1 MNLQGREM
9 DKLQNTHY
17 DAFISYRHSPL
28 DSFVAESLHKKLESF
43 RLPKS
48 VLKKVKNGK
57 TRIERVFRDVDELP
71 LSDDLSDPI
80 SNALANS
87 DFLIT
92 ICTPRYPLSRWC
104 LKEIEVFLQ
113 THPRDHILV
122 VLADAE
128 PADSFPEILTYEM
141 VELKDE
147 NGIPHLV
154 RKEIEPL
161 AADTRGGNRKEI
173 LKAMDIAVIKLAAAM
188 FGLNYD
194 DLRQRHR
201 ERAMRRMI
209 SIFSVILAAVL
220 IFAAVVTGMLM
231 KISRQN
237 SIITSQIDVISSQY
251 AELQDKYAY
260 EVAQSSMKLLNA
272 GRKADAARALRGV
285 LPDDGS
291 EGYNAAALRSLY
303 KTMDLF
309 NVDGSYAPTYA
320 YETDSEVYSF
330 AVTDSKRYILINDLL
345 SLKLYDATTGKL
357 IREFV
362 EEGSAQDGYLEGVF
376 CGNEG
381 IVYLSDTSVMYYS
394 IADDEETEIRGYNE
408 GCTLFSF
415 PGSDTVIVYTDGE
428 FIGVRD
434 GKSVYKFSVTGM
446 FPRASGDFFVTEMV
460 SDRDQFACSITD
472 LEESYMFIGELSTGN
487 VFGLFSMGS
496 DLNVQL
502 AIYNNM
508 LFYTSQDDSGREQ
521 GYAGRRLLAMRMNDT
536 KYAWTADAG
545 DTYIED
551 MWATEEYLYI
561 YESFGIRVLDIRTG
575 RDVAFHQSET
585 DMIKGFVK
593 DDALICLGLDGKVY
607 RCDGGDLYEITD
619 QLFKE
624 MPDQRIADILMFDN
638 RFFCLFERAS
648 YVTRYASEEIP
659 EFDEYEDDID
669 VIYLWGED
677 ATEELMEDE
686 DFDSLLLDYGWYSE
700 DEEYIVAYFSNHV
713 LKILDAD
720 TYESIKEY
728 SDFDDYIFSM
738 RKSDV
743 TGTYILTSMEHS
755 YILDEN
761 YDIICEM
768 GPVAGE
774 EDDDLIVTTP
784 WGKSYL
790 VPWVDYGELM
800 DITDKYL
807 KSV

>member
-272 GRKADAARALRGV
+272 GRKADAARALRSV
-285 LPDDGS
+285 L
-291 EGYNAAALRSLY
+291 RM
-303 KTMDLF
+303 MD
-309 NVDGSYAPTYA
+309 P
-320 YETDSEVYSF
+320 
-330 AVTDSKRYILINDLL
+330 K
-345 SLKLYDATTGKL
+345 
-357 IREFV
+357 
-362 EEGSAQDGYLEGVF
+362 
-376 CGNEG
+376 
-381 IVYLSDTSVMYYS
+381 
-394 IADDEETEIRGYNE
+394 
-408 GCTLFSF
+408 
-415 PGSDTVIVYTDGE
+415 
-428 FIGVRD
+428 
-434 GKSVYKFSVTGM
+434 
-446 FPRASGDFFVTEMV
+446 
-460 SDRDQFACSITD
+460 
-472 LEESYMFIGELSTGN
+472 
-487 VFGLFSMGS
+487 
-496 DLNVQL
+496 
-502 AIYNNM
+502 
-508 LFYTSQDDSGREQ
+508 
-521 GYAGRRLLAMRMNDT
+521 
-536 KYAWTADAG
+536 
-545 DTYIED
+545 
-551 MWATEEYLYI
+551 
-561 YESFGIRVLDIRTG
+561 
-575 RDVAFHQSET
+575 
-585 DMIKGFVK
+585 
-593 DDALICLGLDGKVY
+593 
-607 RCDGGDLYEITD
+607 
-619 QLFKE
+619 
-624 MPDQRIADILMFDN
+624 
-638 RFFCLFERAS
+638 
-648 YVTRYASEEIP
+648 
-659 EFDEYEDDID
+659 
-669 VIYLWGED
+669 
-677 ATEELMEDE
+677 
-686 DFDSLLLDYGWYSE
+686 
-700 DEEYIVAYFSNHV
+700 
-713 LKILDAD
+713 
-720 TYESIKEY
+720 
-728 SDFDDYIFSM
+728 
-738 RKSDV
+738 
-743 TGTYILTSMEHS
+743 
-755 YILDEN
+755 
-761 YDIICEM
+761 
-768 GPVAGE
+768 
-774 EDDDLIVTTP
+774 
-784 WGKSYL
+784 
-790 VPWVDYGELM
+790 
-800 DITDKYL
+800 DITL
-807 KSV
+807 QP